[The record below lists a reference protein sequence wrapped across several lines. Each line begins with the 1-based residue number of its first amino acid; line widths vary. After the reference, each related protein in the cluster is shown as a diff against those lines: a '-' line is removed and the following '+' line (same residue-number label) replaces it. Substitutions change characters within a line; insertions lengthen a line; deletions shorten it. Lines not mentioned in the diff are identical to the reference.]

1 MSFFLSEVFSLFIT
15 RGNLFLCLFMNTLP
29 TFIFLFRL
37 LLYCLLSRWELVI
50 LGLGLIHV
58 KRSWNEIS
66 KGLAH
71 QQNCIFRGSWFI
83 LFFFRSAPSPL
94 ISFKPYFLT
103 GSYHTMLFISAF
115 LGRLECVLFPFIF
128 LLVPRPITSGK
139 MGLERGLRCVL
150 RTVL

>member
-1 MSFFLSEVFSLFIT
+1 MSFLSEVFSLFIT
-15 RGNLFLCLFMNTLP
+15 SGNLFLCLFMNTLP
-29 TFIFLFRL
+29 TFIFIFRL

-94 ISFKPYFLT
+94 ISFKPY
-103 GSYHTMLFISAF
+103 SHWFIPYYVIYK
-115 LGRLECVLFPFIF
+115 CVLGPIGMRLIPIYFPSRTD
-128 LLVPRPITSGK
+128 LSQAGK
-139 MGLERGLRCVL
+139 WA
-150 RTVL
+150 